1 MIALRLRCVEMA
13 RAALEARPAMT
24 ASDIRTVEMMATQLS
39 LAAAKLQRVSPRLC
53 ERRTPGAFTG
63 VATAFLRR
71 AASILAMRARF
82 AAPES
87 GGCSGM
93 AAPA

>member
-1 MIALRLRCVEMA
+1 MLKTRFAEGPASGDVVGRA
-13 RAALEARPAMT
+13 RSAAALLR
-24 ASDIRTVEMMATQLS
+24 V
-39 LAAAKLQRVSPRLC
+39 AAAKLERVSPRLC
-53 ERRTPGAFTG
+53 ERRAPGAFTG

-87 GGCSGM
+87 GGGSGM

>member
-1 MIALRLRCVEMA
+1 MA
-13 RAALEARPAMT
+13 MLGLPVMLKTRFEGPASGDVVGRRAAALLR
-24 ASDIRTVEMMATQLS
+24 VAT
-39 LAAAKLQRVSPRLC
+39 AKLERVSPRLC
-53 ERRTPGAFTG
+53 ERRAPGVFTG